1 MGYITEITAKSFVPA
16 RNNACKLVGQ
26 AIPLEP
32 ARAVT
37 VVVLAAVGKKLEH

>member
-16 RNNACKLVGQ
+16 VNNACKQVGQ
-26 AIPLEP
+26 AVPWNLP
-32 ARAVT
+32 VTVT